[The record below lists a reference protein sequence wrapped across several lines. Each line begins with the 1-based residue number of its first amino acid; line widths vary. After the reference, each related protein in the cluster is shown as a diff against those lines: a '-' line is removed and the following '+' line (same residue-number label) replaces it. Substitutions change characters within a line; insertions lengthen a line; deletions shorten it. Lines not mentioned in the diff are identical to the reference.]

1 MKIDFVS
8 DIACPWC
15 AVGLNALE
23 TALKNIGD
31 DIPVT
36 IYMQPFELNPDMGTE
51 GVDAGEY
58 LMKKYGMTAEQL
70 QGARDTLRE
79 RGAAV
84 GFAFGERSRIWN
96 TFDAHRLLLWAA
108 DQDTTTGKAQQR
120 ALKHALLRAYHGEG
134 RNPADATVLLELVK
148 EVGLDVALAG
158 KVIASDL
165 YANEVRQA
173 EQFWQENGINA
184 VPSVIINDRH
194 LIQGG
199 QPADAFE
206 NAIRR
211 IAADEAEVAYTGE
224 NKQDRRNQM
233 GPANPPGNLG

>member
-23 TALKNIGD
+23 TALKTIGD

-36 IYMQPFELNPDMGTE
+36 LYMQPFELNPDMAAE
-51 GVDAGEY
+51 GVDTGEY
-58 LMKKYGMTAEQL
+58 LAKKYGMTPEQL

-84 GFAFGERSRIWN
+84 GFAFGERGRIWN
-96 TFDAHRLLLWAA
+96 TFHAHRLLLWAA
-108 DQDTTTGKAQQR
+108 DQDALTGKSQQR

-134 RNPADATVLLELVK
+134 LNPADPDVLMQLVR
-148 EVGLDVALAG
+148 EVGLDPIGAEQ
-158 KVIASDL
+158 VIHSPM
-165 YANEVRQA
+165 YTNEVRQA
-173 EQFWQENGINA
+173 EQFWHDNGINA
-184 VPSVIINDRH
+184 VPAIIINDRH
-194 LIQGG
+194 LLQGG
-199 QPADAFE
+199 LPADVFE

-211 IAADEAEVAYTGE
+211 IAADTAEVAYTGRS
-224 NKQDRRNQM
+224 K
-233 GPANPPGNLG
+233 

>member
-31 DIPVT
+31 EVPVT
-36 IYMQPFELNPDMGTE
+36 LYMQPFELNPDMTAE

-58 LMKKYGMTAEQL
+58 LMKKYGMTPEQL

-84 GFAFGERSRIWN
+84 GFVFGERSRIWN
-96 TFDAHRLLLWAA
+96 TFDAHRLLMWAA
-108 DQDTTTGKAQQR
+108 DQDAASGKSQQR

-134 RNPADATVLLELVK
+134 RNPADPDVLSELVR
-148 EVGLDVALAG
+148 EVGLDSAEAE
-158 KVIASDL
+158 KVIHSPM
-165 YANEVRQA
+165 YTNEVRQA
-173 EQFWQENGINA
+173 EQFWHENGINA

-199 QPADAFE
+199 QPADVFE

-211 IAADEAEVAYTGE
+211 IAADAAEAAYTGE
-224 NKQDRRNQM
+224 VQAAQ
-233 GPANPPGNLG
+233 

>member
-36 IYMQPFELNPDMGTE
+36 LYMQPFELNPEMGAE

-58 LMKKYGMTAEQL
+58 LMNKYGMTPEQL
-70 QGARDTLRE
+70 QGSRDTLRE

-84 GFAFGERSRIWN
+84 GFSFGERGRIWN
-96 TFDAHRLLLWAA
+96 TFHAHRLLQWAA
-108 DQDTTTGKAQQR
+108 DQDAITGKSQQR

-134 RNPADATVLLELVK
+134 RNPADPDVLSELVR
-148 EVGLDVALAG
+148 EVGLNSAEAE
-158 KVIASDL
+158 KVIHSPM
-165 YANEVRQA
+165 YTNEVRQA
-173 EQFWQENGINA
+173 EQFWHENGINA

-194 LIQGG
+194 LLQGG
-199 QPADAFE
+199 QPADVFE

-211 IAADEAEVAYTGE
+211 IAADAAEVAYTG
-224 NKQDRRNQM
+224 KTK
-233 GPANPPGNLG
+233 

>member
-23 TALKNIGD
+23 TALKNIGA

-36 IYMQPFELNPDMGTE
+36 IYMQPFELNPDMAPE

-58 LMKKYGMTAEQL
+58 LMNKYGMTPEQL
-70 QGARDTLRE
+70 QGSRDTLRE
-79 RGAAV
+79 RGEAV

-108 DQDTTTGKAQQR
+108 DEDAKSGKSQQR

-134 RNPADATVLLELVK
+134 RNPGDAGVLLELVR
-148 EVGLDVALAG
+148 EVGLDAALAG

-165 YANEVRQA
+165 YAKEVRLA

-184 VPSVIINDRH
+184 VPSIIINDRH
-194 LIQGG
+194 LLQGG
-199 QPADAFE
+199 QPADVFE

-211 IAADEAEVAYTGE
+211 IAADAAEAAYTGE
-224 NKQDRRNQM
+224 AKS
-233 GPANPPGNLG
+233 AA

>member
-15 AVGLNALE
+15 AVGLHALE
-23 TALKNIGD
+23 TALKYIGD

-36 IYMQPFELNPDMGTE
+36 IYMQPFELNPEMGAE
-51 GVDAGEY
+51 GVNAGEY
-58 LMKKYGMTAEQL
+58 LMKKYGMTPEQL
-70 QGARDTLRE
+70 QGSRDTLRE

-84 GFAFGERSRIWN
+84 GFNFGERSRIWN
-96 TFDAHRLLLWAA
+96 TFHAHRLLQWAA
-108 DQDTTTGKAQQR
+108 DQDAITGKSQQR

-134 RNPADATVLLELVK
+134 RNPADPDVLSELVR
-148 EVGLDVALAG
+148 EVGLDSAEAE
-158 KVIASDL
+158 KVIHSPL
-165 YANEVRQA
+165 YTNEVRQA
-173 EQFWQENGINA
+173 EQFWHENGINA

-199 QPADAFE
+199 QPADVFE

-211 IAADEAEVAYTGE
+211 IAADAAEVAYTG
-224 NKQDRRNQM
+224 KTK
-233 GPANPPGNLG
+233 